1 MKKTN
6 KTKLFPWN
14 SGDFWLESRSK
25 GNKKT
30 SNISNNK
37 REKRRRKEKEKKRKK
52 KKEKK
57 VYRYMEKPLVQ
68 NNRIVMGLEI
78 KLKINDN
85 MTTFDF

>member
-1 MKKTN
+1 
-6 KTKLFPWN
+6 
-14 SGDFWLESRSK
+14 LESRSK

-37 REKRRRKEKEKKRKK
+37 REKRRRKEKEKKKK
-52 KKEKK
+52 KKKK